1 MTLYRLTRYLHP
13 IPPYPNPSYR
23 PHSTVGSLNP
33 LKVGRGCVLKSNSRL
48 LSGATMGPNSIL
60 LEHTLVMA
68 GDTIDAAA
76 VWQVNT

>member
-1 MTLYRLTRYLHP
+1 M
-13 IPPYPNPSYR
+13 
-23 PHSTVGSLNP
+23 GSLNP